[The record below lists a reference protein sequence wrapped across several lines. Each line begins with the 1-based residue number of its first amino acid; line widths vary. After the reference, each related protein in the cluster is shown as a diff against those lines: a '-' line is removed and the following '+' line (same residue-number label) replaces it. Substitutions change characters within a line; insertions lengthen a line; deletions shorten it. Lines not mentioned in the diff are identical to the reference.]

1 MSDLTQKLSL
11 FFESECKT
19 LSELDVLLENT
30 QKQKDWLDAVI
41 LYRKGMLAIQKNDI
55 KGLDDIRAANEALKK
70 VVAKT
75 PVEKTEH
82 ALKALTESISTATV
96 EKLVESVANVK
107 LAFSPLYVVMKQLG
121 YNEIVNEAAFYEDE
135 TCAETDQLDENTLE
149 GDVPVTPQVSAMP
162 AVPVTPEVAPT
173 PVAAAAS
180 TTPEPAKEEPVA
192 EAAKKE
198 SAYEAGFNEGRKY
211 WKHGEGH
218 KGFLKNVV
226 EGTLYEKPYSFVK
239 RYEEGFAAGYGFE
252 EEFRKDTQ
260 PEVFE
265 EKKEEVK

>member
-1 MSDLTQKLSL
+1 MSDLTQKFSL

-55 KGLDDIRAANEALKK
+55 KGLEDIKAANEALKK

-75 PVEKTEH
+75 PAEKTEH
-82 ALKALTESISTATV
+82 ALKALNESITAANA
-96 EKLVESVANVK
+96 EKLVESIANVK
-107 LAFSPLYVVMKQLG
+107 LAFSPLYVTMKQLG
-121 YNEIVNEAAFYEDE
+121 YNEIVNESAFYEDE
-135 TCAETDQLDENTLE
+135 CGEADQLDENTLE
-149 GDVPVTPQVSAMP
+149 GDVPVTPQVSATP
-162 AVPVTPEVAPT
+162 AAPVETTPPA
-173 PVAAAAS
+173 PVAAATA
-180 TTPEPAKEEPVA
+180 TEPAKEEPVA

-226 EGTLYEKPYSFVK
+226 EGTLYEKPYSYVK
-239 RYEEGFAAGYGFE
+239 RYEEGFAAGYAFE

-265 EKKEEVK
+265 EKKEVTK